1 MSVLNNVMNGNL
13 SRNIVNVIRALRAQI
28 FSEKLTLSWAGGK
41 NNISVRAYRTCAYPG
56 VRNVSFSENF
66 AYVLNGRSHL

>member
-1 MSVLNNVMNGNL
+1 MSSELYV
-13 SRNIVNVIRALRAQI
+13 RKF

-56 VRNVSFSENF
+56 VRNVSFRKI
-66 AYVLNGRSHL
+66 LRTC